1 MVVYG
6 PLKVEGVENV
16 PRKGGLFISANHISD
31 ADPLAIGAATPRELH
46 YMAKEELFSIPVMGT
61 LMRWANA
68 FPVKPRSADRAALR
82 KAEGLVQ
89 SGKAVVIFPEGQS
102 SETGEMQSFLPG
114 VALLAKKAGVP
125 IVPAGIIGTRRI
137 IPYGS
142 VIPRPAFQRVIVRFG
157 KPLVFSK
164 DEDTKEILERL
175 RQAVAELIK

>member
-1 MVVYG
+1 
-6 PLKVEGVENV
+6 
-16 PRKGGLFISANHISD
+16 
-31 ADPLAIGAATPRELH
+31 
-46 YMAKEELFSIPVMGT
+46 
-61 LMRWANA
+61 
-68 FPVKPRSADRAALR
+68 
-82 KAEGLVQ
+82 
-89 SGKAVVIFPEGQS
+89 
-102 SETGEMQSFLPG
+102 MQSFLPG

-142 VIPRPAFQRVIVRFG
+142 VIPRPAFRRVIVRFG